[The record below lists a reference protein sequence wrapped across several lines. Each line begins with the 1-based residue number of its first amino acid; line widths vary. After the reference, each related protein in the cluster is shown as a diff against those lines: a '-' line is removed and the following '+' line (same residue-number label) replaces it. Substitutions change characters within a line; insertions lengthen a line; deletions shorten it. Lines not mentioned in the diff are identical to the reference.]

1 MRILEWEDLD
11 FPARVALKA
20 KCEKSF
26 LNFTRLQFELQSG
39 QRMMV
44 NWHHRLM
51 ASKIDDL
58 IKGRLQPRN
67 LIVNIPR
74 RTKTEFSQF
83 TFPPT

>member
-1 MRILEWEDLD
+1 
-11 FPARVALKA
+11 
-20 KCEKSF
+20 
-26 LNFTRLQFELQSG
+26 
-39 QRMMV
+39 MMV